1 MVKGYGALSE
11 CIGSRRRDVHSAFYA
26 IAWPGQRAWK
36 GLDRTVSVLVRP
48 QLARVCSVS
57 LEASM
62 IRLIMED

>member
-1 MVKGYGALSE
+1 MVKGYGARSE

-26 IAWPGQRAWK
+26 IAWPGQRAWE
-36 GLDRTVSVLVRP
+36 GLDRTASVLVRP

-57 LEASM
+57 LEARM